1 MNIQIINNKHN
12 QEEYALLPI
21 KLYRSLE
28 SQIKKAQ
35 LDDEFIAFN
44 LDDFVTNP
52 VANAR
57 IKKGLTQKQL
67 AEKMQVSQ
75 AYISKLE
82 HQPNVSHKILLKM
95 QNI

>member
-12 QEEYALLPI
+12 QAEYALLPI

-28 SQIKKAQ
+28 PQIKEAQ
-35 LDDEFIAFN
+35 LNDEFVVFN

-52 VANAR
+52 VANIR

-67 AEKMQVSQ
+67 ATKMEVSQ

-82 HQPNVSHKILLKM
+82 QQSNISDKTLFKIK
-95 QNI
+95 NI